1 MRWTSAQLLSAY
13 QALGSPGV
21 NAATVATLNAQ
32 TTTSPALDITAS
44 AVRGVLYVRGSW
56 TRLQEVALPSFAVSG
71 LTLASG
77 TTATQIVALCTTL
90 VDLARSN
97 AVLQCSLSSVWT
109 KLQSDL
115 ALLTGTTMSDGKGI
129 LWGAGQFAAG
139 DPGDASVLT
148 SVLVTPAAL
157 VWQPAVGVGDLQTA
171 VNLVK

>member
-1 MRWTSAQLLSAY
+1 MKWTPAQLLAAY

-21 NAATVATLNAQ
+21 TAATVGTLNAQ
-32 TTTSPALDITAS
+32 TATSPPLDITAG
-44 AVRGVLYVRGSW
+44 AVRGLLYVRGSW
-56 TRLQEVALPSFAVSG
+56 TRVQEVALPSFATSG

-97 AVLQCSLSSVWT
+97 ATIQCSLSSVLT

-129 LWGAGQFAAG
+129 LWGAGQFASG
-139 DPGDASVLT
+139 DPGDASVLVST
-148 SVLVTPAAL
+148 LVTPSVP
-157 VWQPAVGVGDLQTA
+157 VWQPAVDFGALQVATGA
-171 VNLVK
+171 F